1 MDNNYKAEAR
11 KQYLSYF
18 KIWFIAAAVLL
29 AIALVGIVRLVTEMR
44 RPRTNMEAPTER
56 VYDYADVLTD
66 EEEQSLREYIARA
79 ETIAKS
85 DIVVVTIN
93 KPVEG
98 PQIADMGYRYD
109 DWELNMRDL
118 ADDFYDEN
126 LFGYDR
132 AYEGNGVL
140 LLDNW
145 YEGQAGTWISTSGQV
160 YEEMGDWEIEYLLDD
175 VYYYIE
181 RDVLKAY
188 KAYVDYIVEIM
199 GGRYEQIYNMG
210 PGIMGSLV
218 VSAIAALIFVA
229 VKLNYKEGQVT
240 VTTSTY
246 MNGSERVNVRR
257 DTFLRKHTTHRRIPR
272 NTSGGGHGG
281 GGGGSHSRGGS
292 HRSSGG
298 RSHGGGGRRR

>member
-1 MDNNYKAEAR
+1 MENNYKAEAR
-11 KQYLSYF
+11 KQYFSYF
-18 KIWFIAAAVLL
+18 KIWFIGAAVLL
-29 AIALVGIVRLVTEMR
+29 VIALVGIVRLVTDLK

-56 VYDYADVLTD
+56 VYDYADVLTE
-66 EEEQSLREYIARA
+66 EEEQELREYIAWA
-79 ETIAKS
+79 EPIAKS
-85 DIVVVTIN
+85 DIVLVTIN

-98 PQIADMGYRYD
+98 PEIADMGYRYN

-132 AYEGNGVL
+132 AYEGDGVL

-145 YEGQAGTWISTSGQV
+145 YEGQAGSWLSTSGQV
-160 YEEMGDWEIEYLLDD
+160 FEEMGDYEIDYLLDD

-181 RDVLKAY
+181 TDVLKAY
-188 KAYVDYIVEIM
+188 KAYVDYIVNLM
-199 GGRYEQIYNMG
+199 GGRYEKVFNMG
-210 PGIMGSLV
+210 PGILGSLV
-218 VSAIAALIFVA
+218 ISAITALIFIA
-229 VKLNYKEGQVT
+229 TKMNYKEGQVT
-240 VTTSTY
+240 VTVSTY
-246 MNGSERVNVRR
+246 MDGNERVRDRR

-272 NTSGGGHGG
+272 NTSSGGHSSSGR
-281 GGGGSHSRGGS
+281 SHSRGGS